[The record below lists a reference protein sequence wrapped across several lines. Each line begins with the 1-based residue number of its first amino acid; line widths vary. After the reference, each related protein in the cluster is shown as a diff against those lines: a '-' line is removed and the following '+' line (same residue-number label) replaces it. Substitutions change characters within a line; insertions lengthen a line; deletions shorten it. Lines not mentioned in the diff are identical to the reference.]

1 MKFRLLI
8 LKGLGL
14 SLALASAGAFAA
26 NEATPAPPAG
36 FEKAIFAGGCFWC
49 VEHEFEGVS
58 GIQSV
63 VSGYVGGKN
72 AMPTYKQVSAGGT
85 GHAEAVEVVFDPK
98 RISYGELL
106 KIFWR
111 NIDPYAQNR
120 QFCDSG
126 DQYRSAVFY
135 VDETQR
141 AAAAAF
147 KASLVANGKLKG
159 TVYTELNPAGPF
171 YLAEDYHQDYAQK
184 NSVRYKYYRYSCG
197 RDARLKEIWGAPAE
211 KAK

>member
-111 NIDPYAQNR
+111 NIDPYAQTANFVTPVTNTAR
-120 QFCDSG
+120 RFSTSM
-126 DQYRSAVFY
+126 RHSAL
-135 VDETQR
+135 R
-141 AAAAAF
+141 LRLSRHRWWPM
-147 KASLVANGKLKG
+147 AS
-159 TVYTELNPAGPF
+159 
-171 YLAEDYHQDYAQK
+171 
-184 NSVRYKYYRYSCG
+184 
-197 RDARLKEIWGAPAE
+197 
-211 KAK
+211 